1 MTKLLNHYSTNLG
14 YNLTHCL
21 SSIFRLMQPFKSIR
35 LGFCLAFFCLLSAC
49 SSLNTGN
56 NGMSHLQIT
65 QDTRGVALTSRDSD
79 LFMPGSATLS
89 SNAPPYLNKVAELL
103 KERPHRKVL
112 IDSISENAGSSE
124 LNQELQEVRSLTL
137 MKALT
142 DRGIDKSRL
151 AYTPPNAYGSQTG
164 TNSDN
169 QYKTKIIIL
178 GESTSEMNVST
189 IERFFDDLYKVGN
202 NIFN

>member
-1 MTKLLNHYSTNLG
+1 
-14 YNLTHCL
+14 
-21 SSIFRLMQPFKSIR
+21 MQPFKSIH
-35 LGFCLAFFCLLSAC
+35 LGFALAFFCLLSAC

-65 QDTRGVALTSRDSD
+65 QDSRGVALTSRDSD
-79 LFMPGSATLS
+79 LFMPGSAALS
-89 SNAPPYLNKVAELL
+89 SNAAPYLNKVAELL
-103 KERPHRKVL
+103 KERPHRKAL
-112 IDSISENAGSSE
+112 IDSISENTGSSE

-142 DRGIDKSRL
+142 DRGIDKNRL
-151 AYTPPNAYGSQTG
+151 AYTQPNAYGSQTG
-164 TNSDN
+164 NNTGN

-178 GESTSEMNVST
+178 GESTSEMNVSA
-189 IERFFDDLYKVGN
+189 IERFFDGLYKVGN